1 MKQYL
6 YLLKINILLVKWMKS
21 NSSIKEEEWRILR
34 EMAKFLNQF
43 ITHEKGPRYGYID
56 RLAAAYNSK
65 IVEVTIQEA
74 LREARSAE
82 FWVPNMESIEKFI
95 ELCDEDLRYSTIA
108 SALALAYQS
117 RGGGA

>member
-1 MKQYL
+1 
-6 YLLKINILLVKWMKS
+6 MKS
-21 NSSIKEEEWRILR
+21 ESSIREEEWKVLR
-34 EMAKFLNQF
+34 EIAKFLNQF
-43 ITHEKGPRYGYID
+43 ITHEGGPRYGYID

-74 LREARSAE
+74 LREARSAD
-82 FWVPNMESIEKFI
+82 FWVPDIESIRKFI

-117 RGGGA
+117 RGGDV